1 MAKNNVS
8 EPLDDTDALAAGEL
22 LGLDND
28 SGASSTPAGGQDDAV
43 TDNGAENALEGLLS
57 AHEEEKKPDTEPEK
71 PAAEEKKPTA
81 DEKPAAAEVKK
92 PVADEK
98 PAADAPKP
106 APTLAEI
113 DKLELGPHARP
124 ETRDQFAKVK
134 ELARQ
139 NVAEAEKKLAEV
151 SRKASELEEQLKKVD
166 GLKPEDKTELEELRK
181 FRRIHDIER
190 DPQFKETFDKR
201 IDSNSSAILTK
212 LEELGVSKE
221 KLDRIRELGV
231 SGVNW
236 EPILAKVPLPARRF
250 IEGKLIDNE
259 TALHDR
265 KTAIEAAKRDAEK
278 WEQDRKGQQTK
289 SREEFDAKVIEHLN
303 TVVKTIPW
311 AHLKEIPVGASPE
324 QTAEIESHNKFI
336 REASEELA
344 RVVAD
349 ESPKARAESAL
360 AVPMVRY
367 YKTQLEVAQKK
378 ISELQAKA
386 DELDRVKTA
395 RVTAKQTRGAPP
407 AGAARRSDGPIV
419 LEGADRE
426 AHLDKLFDA
435 ANNR

>member
-1 MAKNNVS
+1 MAKNIA
-8 EPLDDTDALAAGEL
+8 EQPLDETDAMAAGEL

-28 SGASSTPAGGQDDAV
+28 SGAPSTPAGGQEDPV

-57 AHEEEKKPDTEPEK
+57 AHEEGNKPDPEPEK
-71 PAAEEKKPTA
+71 PATE
-81 DEKPAAAEVKK
+81 EKPAAEAPKPAAEAPK
-92 PVADEK
+92 PATEAAK

-151 SRKASELEEQLKKVD
+151 SRKAAELEEQVKQVA

-190 DPQFKETFDKR
+190 DPQFQEAFDKR
-201 IDSNSSAILTK
+201 IGSNSSAIIGK
-212 LEELGVSKE
+212 LEELGVSKKNIE
-221 KLDRIRELGV
+221 EIQRLGV

-265 KTAIEAAKRDAEK
+265 KTAVEAAKRDAEK

-311 AHLKEIPVGASPE
+311 AHLKEVPVGASPE
-324 QTAEIESHNKFI
+324 QTAEIESHNRFI

-367 YKTQLEVAQKK
+367 YKAQLDAAQKK
-378 ISELQAKA
+378 IAELQGKA

-435 ANNR
+435 ANR